1 MYDEHIK
8 SRLLKDLRFF
18 RENKAQLDQ
27 KYSYERAD
35 KFNRGIRKL
44 GLTPQGHSYLD
55 QFRILISH
63 IGKANCFPNAINA
76 LNIVISHLVEITAL
90 SVSFVNKNCISFL
103 GNAMGYVRMIR
114 SGGLHCCSNAIG
126 FVPDLEDVVNFE
138 SLCVQQG
145 LSEICVNAAKQLD
158 HVIENLGRNFAE
170 GTEYFKL
177 LVNVF
182 SGEFRKP
189 ENNHLRNFHIIIPPL
204 TINFVEYI
212 IASKERLT
220 KKNKGNAAFTD
231 DGFAMGIAYI
241 LTLLG
246 LQPEWDALHWFES
259 VQAKYAK
266 EKAALTSQRSSVLGQ
281 EDEKLQQ
288 TMTLTARR
296 LDVYQQVKKII
307 LTHLCFS
314 LY

>member
-1 MYDEHIK
+1 
-8 SRLLKDLRFF
+8 
-18 RENKAQLDQ
+18 
-27 KYSYERAD
+27 
-35 KFNRGIRKL
+35 
-44 GLTPQGHSYLD
+44 
-55 QFRILISH
+55 
-63 IGKANCFPNAINA
+63 
-76 LNIVISHLVEITAL
+76 
-90 SVSFVNKNCISFL
+90 
-103 GNAMGYVRMIR
+103 MGYVRMIR

-138 SLCVQQG
+138 SLCVNEG
-145 LSEICVNAAKQLD
+145 LSETCINAAKQLD

-189 ENNHLRNFHIIIPPL
+189 GNSHLRNFHIIIPPL

-220 KKNKGNAAFTD
+220 KKNKGTAAFTD
-231 DGFAMGIAYI
+231 DGFAMGLAYI
-241 LTLLG
+241 LTLLD
-246 LQPEWDALHWFES
+246 LQVEWDALHWFEA

-266 EKAALTSQRSSVLGQ
+266 EKAALSEQKTSSRGQ

-296 LDVYQQVKKII
+296 LAVYQQVTKLIKKN
-307 LTHLCFS
+307 LKNM
-314 LY
+314 